1 MRKPLLTL
9 ILSFFGFATLTGCGL
24 FESCCND
31 GCGTKRVPNRTTPYR
46 PVLTP
51 PTSAPTKGS
60 VVKPPVVP
68 DRVPS
73 APTFLPTFP
82 PTTGKR
88 GPNPVDAKIE
98 IVPIAIETPD
108 IFPNENSIKPAT
120 NSDSPKA
127 VKLFQGSVQPD
138 SVAPKKAAN
147 VKSVQ
152 ADGYQTLVGQV
163 HQFRKTWRLRYASIE
178 QNDPH
183 GGSIILESD
192 GDLSALRD
200 GSTIRVRGI
209 LIPATDRTTGASYRV
224 QNFEI
229 VE

>member
-31 GCGTKRVPNRTTPYR
+31 RCGTKRVPNRTTPYR
-46 PVLTP
+46 PVFTP

-73 APTFLPTFP
+73 APKFLPTI
-82 PTTGKR
+82 GKR

-98 IVPIAIETPD
+98 IAPTAIETPD
-108 IFPNENSIKPAT
+108 IFLTESIIKPAT
-120 NSDSPKA
+120 NTDTPKA

-138 SVAPKKAAN
+138 SVVPEKAAN
-147 VKSVQ
+147 VKSVH

-229 VE
+229 VK